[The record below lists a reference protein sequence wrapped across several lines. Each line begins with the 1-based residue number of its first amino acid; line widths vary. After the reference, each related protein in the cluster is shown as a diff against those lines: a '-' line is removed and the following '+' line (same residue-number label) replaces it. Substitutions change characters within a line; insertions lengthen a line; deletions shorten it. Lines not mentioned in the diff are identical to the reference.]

1 MAASFE
7 DILQERTHK
16 YRRSLMAICVILI
29 AIYWLPNLEFK
40 DLALFGIKSHARS
53 GAVAA

>member
-29 AIYWLPNLEFK
+29 ANWLPNLEFK